1 MSSRA
6 GTVLRLDAGHSP
18 FLSHPA
24 ELAAML
30 RKVLDP
36 AG

>member
-1 MSSRA
+1 MARRA
-6 GTVLRLDAGHSP
+6 GHVERLPSSHSP

-24 ELAAML
+24 ELTAIVEAA
-30 RKVLDP
+30 

>member
-1 MSSRA
+1 MSARA
-6 GTVLRLDAGHSP
+6 GTVRRLDAGHSP
-18 FLSHPA
+18 FLSQPA

-30 RKVLDP
+30 REVLDL